1 MRLPI
6 YFLLA
11 LFCSLPAYA
20 QLTVEQLQGVSVSAT
35 TLLHVRI
42 GRAGQELENQERWVT
57 EFNIGPGGVINGSY
71 RVTVF
76 RNGNYITSAGGD
88 FSHTIGK
95 PGMINN
101 GKSIWL
107 LQENSLIFLFARPRV
122 GGGQAIFTFYPTQGG
137 LKCSARMANV
147 LEVGKGNSRTRSI
160 ADGYPIEILST
171 RQVSSSCRATH

>member
-76 RNGNYITSAGGD
+76 RNGNYVTSAGWD
-88 FSHTIGK
+88 FSQTIGK
-95 PGMINN
+95 SGMISNQ
-101 GKSIWL
+101 KSL
-107 LQENSLIFLFARPRV
+107 
-122 GGGQAIFTFYPTQGG
+122 
-137 LKCSARMANV
+137 
-147 LEVGKGNSRTRSI
+147 
-160 ADGYPIEILST
+160 
-171 RQVSSSCRATH
+171 